1 MASVVQFQKALQA
14 MHQSFDAYIAEQ
26 DVNVQKM
33 LRDSVIQRFE
43 FCVELSWKTSMKVL
57 GLMTSAPKPAI
68 RDMARAGLID
78 DPERWFKFIDARNK
92 TSHTYDEEIAKEV
105 LEVAEQ
111 FLPEGYELLKAL
123 QTQ

>member
-1 MASVVQFQKALQA
+1 